1 MNKLN
6 SSRINWPKR
15 QSKFLDYTYQTTFFL
30 KEIFFLFREIE
41 SSAALIESLTT
52 SKQKG
57 GKGMVDPLQK
67 SLIQVKGQLQR
78 AEERAQDLS
87 EALNEAEEAAK

>member
-1 MNKLN
+1 M
-6 SSRINWPKR
+6 IE
-15 QSKFLDYTYQTTFFL
+15 KFLC
-30 KEIFFLFREIE
+30 REIE

-52 SKQKG
+52 SQQKG
-57 GKGMVDPLQK
+57 GKRVVDPLQK

-87 EALNEAEEAAK
+87 DALHEAEEAAK